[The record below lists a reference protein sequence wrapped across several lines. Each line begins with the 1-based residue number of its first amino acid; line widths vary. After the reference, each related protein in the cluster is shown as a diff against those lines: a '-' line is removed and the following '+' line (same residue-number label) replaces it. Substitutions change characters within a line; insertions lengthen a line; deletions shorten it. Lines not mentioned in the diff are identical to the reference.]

1 NNRINLITR
10 ELNTSL
16 KTSPESEKAL
26 ITLTESAQ
34 QLDMI
39 RRRSV
44 NIEKQIFR
52 IERYR
57 EKIRNFVN
65 FSYLNQTNVLE
76 TTNIN
81 LFVSDIVAK
90 FITENEYE
98 YEVCLQENYDSQLK
112 NIKIDQAAIE
122 IVIENLLDNAFY
134 SVSPLLRDNE
144 PGQYFPVVK
153 IQTKLVDNKINLIV
167 EDNGAGI
174 KQENINKI
182 FDPFVSFRFGQGIGL
197 FLIKKISQIY
207 QGSIKVQSELGKGS
221 KFIFI
226 LPLNVPTGRGSRL

>member
-1 NNRINLITR
+1 
-10 ELNTSL
+10 
-16 KTSPESEKAL
+16 
-26 ITLTESAQ
+26 
-34 QLDMI
+34 
-39 RRRSV
+39 
-44 NIEKQIFR
+44 
-52 IERYR
+52 
-57 EKIRNFVN
+57 N

-90 FITENEYE
+90 FIAENENEYE
-98 YEVCLQENYDSQLK
+98 YEVCLQENYDGQLK

-134 SVSPLLRDNE
+134 SVSPRLKDKE

-153 IQTKLVDNKINLIV
+153 IQTKLVDNKIYFIV

-174 KQENINKI
+174 KKENINKI

-207 QGSIKVQSELGKGS
+207 QGSIKVESELGKGS